1 MSARS
6 MFAVLSASWLMV
18 LSLPARAAEPVPWQL
33 GFQAAVSP
41 SMREIERFHDLLLVI
56 TSAIVVVVTGL
67 LLFVIWRF
75 SEKRN
80 PTPSQTTHN
89 TLLEVVWTTVPIII
103 LVIIAIPSFKLLF
116 FTDQI
121 ENADLTLKAIGRQ
134 WYWSYEYP
142 DHGNFTFDANMI
154 QTKDLKGDQR
164 RLMETDN
171 RVVLPVGKNVRL
183 LFTASD
189 VLHSWAVPAFG
200 VKLDAVPGRLN
211 ETWVRV
217 EKEGVYYGSCSEL
230 CGINH
235 SYMPIAVEVVSQE
248 RFEAWVKEAQ
258 TKFARVGT
266 PDTLLALAQRAL
278 AR

>member
-1 MSARS
+1 MPFRIVC
-6 MFAVLSASWLMV
+6 AVLSASWLTV
-18 LSLPARAAEPVPWQL
+18 LWLPARAAEPVPWQL

-41 SMREIERFHDLLLVI
+41 SMREIDKFHDLLLVI
-56 TSAIVVVVTGL
+56 TSAIVVVVIGL

-116 FTDQI
+116 FTDQL
-121 ENADLTLKAIGRQ
+121 EDADLTLKAIGRQ

-217 EKEGVYYGSCSEL
+217 DKEGVYYGFCSEL

-235 SYMPIAVEVVSQE
+235 SYMPITVEVVSQE

-266 PDTLLALAQRAL
+266 PDTSLALAQRAL